1 MTATAV
7 GERVW
12 RAPVEPSRDPRAACR
27 GVDPELFFPGSD
39 ESAEPALRVCRSCPI
54 EADCLA
60 WALAKQETW
69 GVWGGTTERRRRQIL
84 RARARGVQ
92 PAASSYGEIVP
103 LAETYLRGNPGVA
116 FTPTQVARAIGKHP
130 RSVETA
136 VKRLVTTGRA
146 RLVGQRPRRYAAPG
160 TGPVTVLPDS
170 RAQKGDLMEQVRRY
184 VQAHPDVEHTAP
196 QIAAALP
203 DFNAMS
209 IGPTLA
215 RLAARGELRQLP
227 GPGRATRGQ
236 PARYALAHN
245 KDDDR
250 PADRPRAERAER
262 EGAAA

>member
-7 GERVW
+7 DERVR
-12 RAPVEPSRDPRAACR
+12 RAPAQPDWDDAACR
-27 GVDPELFFPGSD
+27 HVADPEIFFPEPG
-39 ESAEPALRVCRSCPI
+39 ESAEPARSVCRRCPI
-54 EADCLA
+54 ENGCLG
-60 WALAKQETW
+60 WALAKPEKW
-69 GVWGGTTERRRRQIL
+69 GVWGGMPEWRRRQIL

-92 PAASSYGEIVP
+92 PAASPYGEIVP
-103 LAETYLRGNPGVA
+103 LAETHLRSNPGVA

-184 VQAHPDVEHTAP
+184 VQAHPGVEHTAP

-203 DFNAMS
+203 GFNAMS

-250 PADRPRAERAER
+250 PADRPRAERAQR